1 MHCGNGPGLA
11 RTKGGST
18 SECAQGGREGGIGAW
33 VCVIVGVSSAV
44 CRPRVSAAQNG
55 VKKECAGGTHLSSSK
70 RPAQQN
76 RKQSLATT
84 YPASPTAA
92 AAGSTTPAPAA
103 GVGTRI
109 KLWLKTLA
117 RPSKFLLDTAAL
129 AGVGVGPCVT
139 WPETVTTSEGGCV
152 PEAEPVRS
160 VSSLEGA

>member
-1 MHCGNGPGLA
+1 MRRWHAPLLVQATCSAEPEAIA
-11 RTKGGST
+11 RDD
-18 SECAQGGREGGIGAW
+18 
-33 VCVIVGVSSAV
+33 V
-44 CRPRVSAAQNG
+44 PR
-55 VKKECAGGTHLSSSK
+55 LSH
-70 RPAQQN
+70 R
-76 RKQSLATT
+76 RR
-84 YPASPTAA
+84 
-92 AAGSTTPAPAA
+92 AGSTTPAPAA